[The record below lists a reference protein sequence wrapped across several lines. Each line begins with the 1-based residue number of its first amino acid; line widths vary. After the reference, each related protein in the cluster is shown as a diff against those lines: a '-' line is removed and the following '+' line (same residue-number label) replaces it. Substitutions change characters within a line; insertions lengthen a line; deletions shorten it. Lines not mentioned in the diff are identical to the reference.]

1 MQELSKRKI
10 FISYTTIDKEVN
22 ESLLLEVEKKLKKFG
37 DIYIDLLHN
46 DNHIEP
52 QKKVI
57 NKLSESDL
65 LLVINSENIK
75 NSKWVHIELKI
86 AKEKN
91 IKTFYASINDIL
103 KDNFNI

>member
-1 MQELSKRKI
+1 MQELFKRKI
-10 FISYTTIDKEVN
+10 FISYTTIDKEINV
-22 ESLLLEVEKKLKKFG
+22 SLLLEVEKKLKKFG

-57 NKLSESDL
+57 NKLNESHL
-65 LLVINSENIK
+65 LIVINSENIK
-75 NSKWVHIELKI
+75 NSKWVNIELEI

-91 IKTFYASINDIL
+91 IKTIYVNIDDIL
-103 KDNFNI
+103 KENFNI